1 MISKEIRD
9 SLTKTPART
18 GIRGSR
24 PLDLDLTVQ
33 DEGIRRSNLGR
44 PWWIGWPEIKR
55 VSGAAAGLAGALLRG
70 GARPEETR
78 SGALGSKRGA
88 AWPGRKLVARVNF
101 LGGCWAP
108 GRSGARGSA
117 TMAARG
123 GEVRRWG
130 RFGPCR
136 CWVSAGKGPGN
147 TRKTRL
153 ALGYA
158 LCGLV
163 HSAEGF
169 AAARR
174 C

>member
-9 SLTKTPART
+9 SLTKMPART

-44 PWWIGWPEIKR
+44 PWWIGRPEIKR
-55 VSGAAAGLAGALLRG
+55 VSGAAAGLAEALLRG

-88 AWPGRKLVARVNF
+88 AWPGRKLAARVNF

-108 GRSGARGSA
+108 GRSG
-117 TMAARG
+117 
-123 GEVRRWG
+123 VG
-130 RFGPCR
+130 R
-136 CWVSAGKGPGN
+136 
-147 TRKTRL
+147 TR
-153 ALGYA
+153 
-158 LCGLV
+158 
-163 HSAEGF
+163 
-169 AAARR
+169 AAAALRKAAPHRTPFWSRKGSTCRNNCCRR
-174 C
+174 NMGWIGCSPGLGTAGVAV